1 MRKRFDNKNTHP
13 YHFELGRFIVDF
25 YIHDRKI
32 EKCYAKISTDNN
44 LFSLQFTGDTYLY
57 LLESA
62 RQGNT
67 ENINGF
73 CATMFAMVSNMYS
86 DAKFAEDMLNAV
98 SDLLDRK
105 MAEGAEESENVTPE
119 QEQADQALMEGVAE
133 YADGKTDK
141 ERKEIIKQWHE
152 DVKDVIENG

>member
-1 MRKRFDNKNTHP
+1 
-13 YHFELGRFIVDF
+13 
-25 YIHDRKI
+25 
-32 EKCYAKISTDNN
+32 
-44 LFSLQFTGDTYLY
+44 
-57 LLESA
+57 
-62 RQGNT
+62 
-67 ENINGF
+67 
-73 CATMFAMVSNMYS
+73 
-86 DAKFAEDMLNAV
+86 MLNAV

>member
-1 MRKRFDNKNTHP
+1 M
-13 YHFELGRFIVDF
+13 DF

-32 EKCYAKISTDNN
+32 EKCYVKISTDND
-44 LFSLQFTGDTYLY
+44 LFSLKFTGDTYLY

-67 ENINGF
+67 ENIHGF
-73 CATMFAMVSNMYS
+73 CATVFAMVSNMYS